1 MKVKTENVRSVP
13 IGSTI
18 SFTCD
23 TPKGVNISK
32 QGLKPDVEII
42 LENQKAENANDNQL
56 DEAIK
61 LLYDGR

>member
-1 MKVKTENVRSVP
+1 MFSLPDNNQLKV
-13 IGSTI
+13 TI
-18 SFTCD
+18 ARWY